1 MTAAWLSRDH
11 GRPHRE
17 EKKWGPTF
25 ELCQIFW
32 QGSREILGIP
42 KISNVYGPHFMSGL

>member
-32 QGSREILGIP
+32 QGSSEILGIP
-42 KISNVYGPHFMSGL
+42 KISNVYGPNFKSGL